1 MIPPAPTLNMA
12 EACAL
17 LGISTDTGYSLV
29 RRNEFPAP
37 VLRLGRTIRIPR
49 APLLALLGLTDD
61 PPEGTQP
68 AGRRDGTGPGRIKC
82 DPYDYSFTAENIAIG
97 LIEPMYPVTTPEP
110 SSTFSLDLS
119 LGERT
124 QVHGWPPVPDVY
136 EAEVAD
142 RVRQQQAR
150 NRLASIREIA
160 AARNARLGLHDDPSD
175 DAEDD
180 GEIVQ
185 KAAIR
190 ALTDAG
196 RRMVIDPGAVPCALV
211 EWEDK
216 RVDL

>member
-1 MIPPAPTLNMA
+1 MADWPVYEPDPALMA
-12 EACAL
+12 EVVGYMDEC
-17 LGISTDTGYSLV
+17 LGCGGLG
-29 RRNEFPAP
+29 EAEGLF
-37 VLRLGRTIRIPR
+37 RL
-49 APLLALLGLTDD
+49 PLLRAAL
-61 PPEGTQP
+61 
-68 AGRRDGTGPGRIKC
+68 ARDARVAEIMGDFEC

-185 KAAIR
+185 RLGVLRIIES
-190 ALTDAG
+190 D
-196 RRMVIDPGAVPCALV
+196 
-211 EWEDK
+211 ED
-216 RVDL
+216 

>member
-1 MIPPAPTLNMA
+1 MTSPAPTLNMA

-68 AGRRDGTGPGRIKC
+68 AGRRDGTGPGRIKVH
-82 DPYDYSFTAENIAIG
+82 S
-97 LIEPMYPVTTPEP
+97 PEI
-110 SSTFSLDLS
+110 SGD
-119 LGERT
+119 
-124 QVHGWPPVPDVY
+124 
-136 EAEVAD
+136 
-142 RVRQQQAR
+142 
-150 NRLASIREIA
+150 
-160 AARNARLGLHDDPSD
+160 
-175 DAEDD
+175 
-180 GEIVQ
+180 Q